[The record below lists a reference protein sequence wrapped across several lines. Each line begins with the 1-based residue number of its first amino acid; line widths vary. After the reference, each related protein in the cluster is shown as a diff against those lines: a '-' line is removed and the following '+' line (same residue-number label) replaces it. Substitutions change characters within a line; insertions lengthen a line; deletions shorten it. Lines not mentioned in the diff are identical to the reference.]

1 MLTACCYAGL
11 SLVAVSVHAQENRIA
26 IAARVVEGYDSN
38 QLRLSDQRLAGPK
51 DNITSAP
58 GVTIDISRNF
68 ARQRVYL
75 RGAAEYVFNSRFRF
89 LNSENLN
96 FTGGA
101 QLRFGPRCQIDPTA
115 ALFRAQSDLE
125 DLGVVASNTATFQDY
140 SVSASCPRPA
150 GLFPVVSGSLQR
162 TDNARRTER
171 NQTIEEA
178 RFGIVWRRPSLGE
191 AELFGRVSK
200 ISRNRFLP
208 AIGGPVQDITNV
220 KSLGVQLKRSV
231 GTRISAE
238 VQAAYTHADP
248 APGIRS
254 FSGATYQGSIRY
266 EISPRLNFSTG
277 LGRTL
282 SGRGNLGASYS
293 IMDNAEVRMSAKLSA
308 RTSVSAGAE
317 IAKIQFRGEDILF
330 AANPRGADRRYTASA
345 NLSYDLA
352 RPVVVTL
359 GTRYRRRNST
369 NDVYDYSSLATSLTA
384 AFRF

>member
-1 MLTACCYAGL
+1 
-11 SLVAVSVHAQENRIA
+11 
-26 IAARVVEGYDSN
+26 
-38 QLRLSDQRLAGPK
+38 
-51 DNITSAP
+51 
-58 GVTIDISRNF
+58 
-68 ARQRVYL
+68 
-75 RGAAEYVFNSRFRF
+75 
-89 LNSENLN
+89 
-96 FTGGA
+96 
-101 QLRFGPRCQIDPTA
+101 
-115 ALFRAQSDLE
+115 
-125 DLGVVASNTATFQDY
+125 
-140 SVSASCPRPA
+140 
-150 GLFPVVSGSLQR
+150 
-162 TDNARRTER
+162 
-171 NQTIEEA
+171 
-178 RFGIVWRRPSLGE
+178 
-191 AELFGRVSK
+191 
-200 ISRNRFLP
+200 
-208 AIGGPVQDITNV
+208 VQDITNV